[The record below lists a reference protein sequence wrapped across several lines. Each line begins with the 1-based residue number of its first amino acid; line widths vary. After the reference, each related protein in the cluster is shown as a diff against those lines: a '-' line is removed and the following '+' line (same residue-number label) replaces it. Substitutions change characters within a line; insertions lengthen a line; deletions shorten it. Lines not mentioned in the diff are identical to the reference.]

1 MKPALLADENIPAAV
16 VAGLRA
22 SGYDVLALAECA
34 PGTPDRAV
42 LALARKLGR
51 CLLSFDGDFGD
62 LIFRDGEAAPSAVY
76 FLRLHPIE
84 PQRALALALRA
95 LAAGAVGGFIV
106 VTEEG
111 ERRRPFLPVPDREAH
126 G

>member
-22 SGYDVLALAECA
+22 AGYDVLALAEYA

-42 LALARKLGR
+42 LALARKLER

-62 LIFRDGEAAPSAVY
+62 LIFRDGEAAPAAVY

-84 PQRALALALRA
+84 SERALALALRA
-95 LAAGAVGGFIV
+95 LASGAVAGFIV
-106 VTEEG
+106 VTEDG
-111 ERRRPFLPVPDREAH
+111 ERRRPFLPARDR
-126 G
+126 GDRG